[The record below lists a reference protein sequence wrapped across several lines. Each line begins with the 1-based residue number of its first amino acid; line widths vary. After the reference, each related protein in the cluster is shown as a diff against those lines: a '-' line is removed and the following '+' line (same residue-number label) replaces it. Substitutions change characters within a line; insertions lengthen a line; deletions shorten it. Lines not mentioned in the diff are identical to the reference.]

1 MQRNVGAIEILHEYS
16 LVTLLKVICF
26 LSSFV
31 GQKKINKNS
40 HGNGGAMKDS
50 TLASILLAGHNNQ
63 WIIKPGFVYQFSKL
77 IHGYTCI
84 SIVSVFQA
92 NTRLYIDCISFT
104 DFLDC
109 LRSAFS
115 LKICLV
121 LISFQRDCKPR
132 RYYYNK
138 GLRSDEIYF
147 STPSFLVSFRS
158 RPEVLRAV
166 TLQRKVG
173 DCSQSTDFLFDDPLQ

>member
-1 MQRNVGAIEILHEYS
+1 MDNRTRLR
-16 LVTLLKVICF
+16 
-26 LSSFV
+26 LSVF
-31 GQKKINKNS
+31 QAN
-40 HGNGGAMKDS
+40 
-50 TLASILLAGHNNQ
+50 TRL
-63 WIIKPGFVYQFSKL
+63 
-77 IHGYTCI
+77 YTCI

-138 GLRSDEIYF
+138 GLRSDETYF
-147 STPSFLVSFRS
+147 FTPSFLVSFRS

>member
-1 MQRNVGAIEILHEYS
+1 
-16 LVTLLKVICF
+16 
-26 LSSFV
+26 
-31 GQKKINKNS
+31 
-40 HGNGGAMKDS
+40 MKDGA
-50 TLASILLAGHNNQ
+50 LASILLAGHNNQ

-104 DFLDC
+104 EILDC

-138 GLRSDEIYF
+138 GLSLDETYF
-147 STPSFLVSFRS
+147 FTPSFLAVRGFAAR
-158 RPEVLRAV
+158 VLRFCV
-166 TLQRKVG
+166 Q
-173 DCSQSTDFLFDDPLQ
+173 